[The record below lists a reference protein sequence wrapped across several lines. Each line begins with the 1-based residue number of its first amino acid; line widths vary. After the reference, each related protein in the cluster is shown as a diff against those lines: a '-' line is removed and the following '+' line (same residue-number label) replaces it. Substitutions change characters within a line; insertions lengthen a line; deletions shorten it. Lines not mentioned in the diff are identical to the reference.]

1 MSDDDGVI
9 CVSDG
14 EDNPEDEDDED
25 WNEREIL
32 SRVLELS
39 KLDTGRSSQAD
50 TDQQRVDLKKA
61 LELSLQCE
69 PIINPDQAESQEVL
83 ELSDDDDDDEV
94 VALPGTSSISISTNQ
109 KHSQGEPAAATSYDY
124 IGDVFTDLAD
134 IENRS
139 EDDTATTNTTTTR
152 RNSHTEDWKEPAKED
167 NSKAETL
174 RESDSDIEEISVAPP
189 PESVIE
195 IEETAPTT
203 ADKEE
208 EIEDLESVIIT
219 HVNSTTS
226 APPEEKRSS
235 TFNNLE
241 SKFGG
246 AITVTQVSSSR
257 DPHSDDVG
265 DISQEFHQEDIAPAN
280 EEYLFDEEDYEEP
293 ESLMTTE
300 EVSTRMRNVFESSLR
315 LHLAGEEMEA
325 CNAVSTPLFPHQRVA
340 LAWMVSHENTE
351 TEGMLGGILADDMV
365 GRYNTIYYIIIL
377 RSSRIEYNIILII
390 LGTGEDSDRTG
401 SDSDQPLGRPTSG
414 RAAGGLL

>member
-1 MSDDDGVI
+1 MSDDDAVI
-9 CVSDG
+9 CVSDD

-39 KLDTGRSSQAD
+39 KLDTGRSSQTA
-50 TDQQRVDLKKA
+50 TDQQSADLKKA

-94 VALPGTSSISISTNQ
+94 VALPGTSSSSTSTNQ
-109 KHSQGEPAAATSYDY
+109 KQSKGEPAAATSFDY

-139 EDDTATTNTTTTR
+139 EDDTATR

-167 NSKAETL
+167 KSRAETL
-174 RESDSDIEEISVAPP
+174 GDSDSDIEEISVAPP

-195 IEETAPTT
+195 IEATATTT

-208 EIEDLESVIIT
+208 EIEELESVIIT
-219 HVNSTTS
+219 HVNSTTT
-226 APPEEKRSS
+226 APPEENRSS
-235 TFNNLE
+235 NFNNLE

-246 AITVTQVSSSR
+246 AITVTQVSSSG
-257 DPHSDDVG
+257 DANSEDVV
-265 DISQEFHQEDIAPAN
+265 DISPQFHQEDIAPAN
-280 EEYLFDEEDYEEP
+280 EEYLFDDEDYEEP

-315 LHLAGEEMEA
+315 LQLAGEEMEA
-325 CNAVSTPLFPHQRVA
+325 CNAVSTRLFPHQRVA

-365 GRYNTIYYIIIL
+365 DITH
-377 RSSRIEYNIILII
+377 LI
-390 LGTGEDSDRTG
+390 SHV
-401 SDSDQPLGRPTSG
+401 
-414 RAAGGLL
+414 

>member
-50 TDQQRVDLKKA
+50 TDQQRADLKKA

-69 PIINPDQAESQEVL
+69 PIINPDPPESQEVL
-83 ELSDDDDDDEV
+83 ELSDDDDDEV
-94 VALPGTSSISISTNQ
+94 VALPGTSSTSTNQ
-109 KHSQGEPAAATSYDY
+109 QHSKGESATTSYDY

-134 IENRS
+134 IENRTE
-139 EDDTATTNTTTTR
+139 EDTTSR
-152 RNSHTEDWKEPAKED
+152 GSHTGDWKEPAKED
-167 NSKAETL
+167 HSGAEIL
-174 RESDSDIEEISVAPP
+174 GDSDSDIEEISVAPP
-189 PESVIE
+189 PQSVIE
-195 IEETAPTT
+195 IEETATT
-203 ADKEE
+203 AGRLEE
-208 EIEDLESVIIT
+208 EKEDLESVIIT
-219 HVNSTTS
+219 HINPTG

-235 TFNNLE
+235 TFNSLE

-257 DPHSDDVG
+257 DANSEDVVV
-265 DISQEFHQEDIAPAN
+265 DRSQQVHMEDNAPVHVT
-280 EEYLFDEEDYEEP
+280 EEYFVDDEEYEEP
-293 ESLMTTE
+293 GSLMTAE

-325 CNAVSTPLFPHQRVA
+325 CNAISTALFPHQRVA
-340 LAWMVSHENTE
+340 LAWMVGHENTE
-351 TEGMLGGILADDMV
+351 AEGMVGGILADDMV
-365 GRYNTIYYIIIL
+365 DI
-377 RSSRIEYNIILII
+377 
-390 LGTGEDSDRTG
+390 
-401 SDSDQPLGRPTSG
+401 
-414 RAAGGLL
+414 A

>member
-1 MSDDDGVI
+1 MNAGGWWEDVKIRKVTSKMSDDDAVI
-9 CVSDG
+9 CVSDD

-39 KLDTGRSSQAD
+39 KLDTGRSSQTA
-50 TDQQRVDLKKA
+50 TDQQSADLKKA

-94 VALPGTSSISISTNQ
+94 VALPGTSSSSTSTNQ
-109 KHSQGEPAAATSYDY
+109 KQSKGEPAAATSFDY

-139 EDDTATTNTTTTR
+139 EDDTATR

-167 NSKAETL
+167 KSRAETL
-174 RESDSDIEEISVAPP
+174 GDSDSDIEEISVAPP

-195 IEETAPTT
+195 IEATATTT

-208 EIEDLESVIIT
+208 EIEELESVIIT
-219 HVNSTTS
+219 HVNSTTT
-226 APPEEKRSS
+226 APPEENRSS
-235 TFNNLE
+235 NFNNLE

-246 AITVTQVSSSR
+246 AITVTQVSSSG
-257 DPHSDDVG
+257 DANSEDVV
-265 DISQEFHQEDIAPAN
+265 DISPQFHQEDIAPAN
-280 EEYLFDEEDYEEP
+280 EEYLFDDEDYEEP

-315 LHLAGEEMEA
+315 LQLAGEEMEA
-325 CNAVSTPLFPHQRVA
+325 CNAVSTRLFPHQRVA

-365 GRYNTIYYIIIL
+365 DITH
-377 RSSRIEYNIILII
+377 LI
-390 LGTGEDSDRTG
+390 SHV
-401 SDSDQPLGRPTSG
+401 
-414 RAAGGLL
+414 